1 MLLDKIL
8 PIILL
13 SHQEVLLGLA
23 AKVRQRRLT
32 NEWTRQDLAKYS
44 NVTVSSIKRFELEGK
59 ISLDKLIAIAFALNA
74 VDEFLLLFPEKEIA
88 SISDLKQGRSERKRG
103 KRKNAGQ

>member
-1 MLLDKIL
+1 MITDNVL
-8 PIILL
+8 PFNLL
-13 SHQEVLLGLA
+13 SHQEVLLALA

-32 NEWTRQDLAKYS
+32 NEWTRQDLANYS

-74 VDEFLLLFPEKEIA
+74 VDEFLLLFPEKRIA
-88 SISDLKQGRSERKRG
+88 SIRDLEQGRSERKRG